1 MPRSKGQKHRDA
13 QSAGATLIVIGT
25 SIVVTHDPRHAND
38 NQPWK
43 GSDGKRY
50 PSNKV
55 GRTVL

>member
-1 MPRSKGQKHRDA
+1 MTRSKGQKHRDA

-25 SIVVTHDPRHAND
+25 SIVVTHDPRNAND
-38 NQPWK
+38 NKPWK

-50 PSNKV
+50 ASREV